1 MKPLNLIDHPEGGRY
16 QEVFR
21 SKVSVS
27 TSDSGVRAALS
38 HIYFSLNQ
46 DEKSHFHKVKG
57 DEVWNFYQG
66 IGLYLYLWD
75 GSDSPPKRITL
86 SPEENQFCYVVPSG
100 VWQAAIPIEG
110 KILVGCSVAP
120 GFELSSF
127 ELLDSASK
135 EAELLSSIAPELNHL
150 VITK

>member
-1 MKPLNLIDHPEGGRY
+1 MKPINLIDHPEGGRY

-21 SKVSVS
+21 SNVSVS
-27 TSDSGVRAALS
+27 TSDASARCALS

-46 DEKSHFHKVKG
+46 DEKSCFHKVDS
-57 DEVWNFYQG
+57 DEIWNLYQG

-75 GSDSPPKRITL
+75 GTDSPPQRITI

-100 VWQAAIPIEG
+100 VWQAAMPIEG

-120 GFELSSF
+120 GFEFSGF
-127 ELLDSASK
+127 ELLKSDSK
-135 EAELLSSIAPELNHL
+135 KAELLLSIAPDLRNL
-150 VITK
+150 VIT